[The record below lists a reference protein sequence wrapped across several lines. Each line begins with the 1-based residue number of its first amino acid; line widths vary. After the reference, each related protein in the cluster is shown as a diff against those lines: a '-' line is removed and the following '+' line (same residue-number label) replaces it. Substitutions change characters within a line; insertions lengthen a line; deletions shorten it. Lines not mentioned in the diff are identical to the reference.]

1 MRTNIVIRA
10 SLAAARL
17 RQNRSAASG
26 LWIWLALMAHA
37 LLAAQTGSGE
47 RPGRGTLPTA
57 AAERPNSP
65 AASPVVPQSSKAGSS
80 QGRHPA
86 RPAVPERVA
95 VPGNPAANIPVTN
108 ITAANITV
116 QLPTFG
122 VAIDA
127 DGVLAVQAVGD
138 VDGRLHAERVAAAR
152 QNLPPRLRAWSKL
165 RKVSLVRLERA
176 IRRQLDAG
184 KPLDEAQQ
192 ALAGLQQ
199 IHYVFCLPDSAD
211 VLLAGPAEG
220 WLSDASGRLVG
231 LSTGQPVIELADLAV
246 ALRAYQP
253 GRQDR
258 PFVGCTID
266 PSPAGLARF
275 VEFQKQIPRSVPVD
289 GRAEAAQAITAG
301 MRQSLGLAVV
311 RVFGISPQTHFAQ
324 VLVEADYR
332 MKLIGVGL
340 EQPPVP
346 IVTFAG
352 AVGNARQALL
362 ERWWFTP
369 NYDCV
374 RIADDGLGMQLLG
387 NGVQL
392 QGEDKTIGPDGQL
405 LAAGHAPNKAS
416 ELFTASFTR
425 KYPELAARSPVY
437 AQLRNCIDLLVAAA
451 FLERS
456 GAYQRAGWR
465 ADTLLSEQAIR
476 TETAATP
483 RHVACVAHAFWNGN
497 RLVAPAGGGVS
508 IVAHQALEP
517 EHLLKDNVQKLAA
530 ERGRLQAAVPAD
542 AWWWD

>member
-1 MRTNIVIRA
+1 MQTNIVIRA
-10 SLAAARL
+10 WSLATLGRG
-17 RQNRSAASG
+17 R
-26 LWIWLALMAHA
+26 
-37 LLAAQTGSGE
+37 LAAYGIFVGLLMCGGTRLCAQADPGERSTAAAANSRATGS
-47 RPGRGTLPTA
+47 PTA
-57 AAERPNSP
+57 AGAKTSPPGRAEP
-65 AASPVVPQSSKAGSS
+65 
-80 QGRHPA
+80 
-86 RPAVPERVA
+86 RPAVQERVA
-95 VPGNPAANIPVTN
+95 VGGNP
-108 ITAANITV
+108 AANITV

-122 VAIDA
+122 VAVDA
-127 DGVLAVQAVGD
+127 AGVLAVQQAAD
-138 VDGRLHAERVAAAR
+138 PDGRLHAQRLAAAR
-152 QNLPPRLRAWSKL
+152 QNLPPRLQAWSKL
-165 RKVSLVRLERA
+165 RKISLVRLERA

-184 KPLDEAQQ
+184 KRPDETQL

-199 IHYVFCLPDSAD
+199 IHYVFCQPDSSD

-220 WLSDASGRLVG
+220 WLTDASGRLVG
-231 LSTGQPVIELADLAV
+231 LTTGQPVIDLADLAV
-246 ALRAYQP
+246 ALRAYPP
-253 GRQDR
+253 GRKDH

-266 PSPAGLARF
+266 PTPAGLARF

-289 GRAEAAQAITAG
+289 GRAEAAEAISAG
-301 MRQSLGLAVV
+301 MRDSLGLAVV
-311 RVFGISPQTHFAQ
+311 RVFGIPADTHFAQ

-352 AVGNARQALL
+352 SVGNARQAQL

-374 RIADDGLGMQLLG
+374 RMTDDGLAMQLVG

-405 LAAGHAPNKAS
+405 LAARRPPNKAS
-416 ELFTASFTR
+416 ELFTTSFTR

-456 GAYQRAGWR
+456 EAYRHAAWS
-465 ADTLLSEQAIR
+465 AETLLDENAIR
-476 TETAATP
+476 TRTVVTP
-483 RHVACVAHAFWNGN
+483 QHVACVAHAFWNGN

-508 IVAHQALEP
+508 IVAHQALQP
-517 EHLLKDNVQKLAA
+517 EHLFKDHADKLEAQRDQLPAA
-530 ERGRLQAAVPAD
+530 PPAD
-542 AWWWD
+542 SWWWD